1 MITCEICAAVVPDPT
16 SSVYYCTTKKDYVNK
31 DNMRCESFRDRDD
44 EDMKD
49 EEERE
54 ITAED
59 VERVKEEVAKML
71 FLTDRKSHYPS
82 LPPPK
87 IKKNIKQKNKKH
99 VKRMKGA
106 VVHCD
111 FNLKREKKAV
121 K

>member
-1 MITCEICAAVVPDPT
+1 MMTCEICA
-16 SSVYYCTTKKDYVNK
+16 
-31 DNMRCESFRDRDD
+31 
-44 EDMKD
+44 
-49 EEERE
+49 
-54 ITAED
+54 
-59 VERVKEEVAKML
+59 
-71 FLTDRKSHYPS
+71 TDRKSHYSS

-87 IKKNIKQKNKKH
+87 FKKNKKH